1 MPDADLTRLGLA
13 VLIQA
18 PFAFRLGFVVRDG
31 RQWLF
36 GSLFLAVGSAVAAIA
51 AGFAGS
57 LLVGVR
63 AALVAVF
70 VLAHARF
77 MGAQRPLFAAVPP
90 PVPTSSP
97 AAPPGGS
104 PPTPPVAAPPC
115 GTSPPAG
122 GSAAAAGR
130 PPFFPVAAG
139 EGSAPT
145 SHGRAQEAGH

>member
-57 LLVGVR
+57 LLVGVG

-77 MGAQRPLFAAVPP
+77 TGAQRPPAVGVSQQASATGLSYSVKAVPLMFYI
-90 PVPTSSP
+90 
-97 AAPPGGS
+97 G
-104 PPTPPVAAPPC
+104 
-115 GTSPPAG
+115 
-122 GSAAAAGR
+122 
-130 PPFFPVAAG
+130 
-139 EGSAPT
+139 
-145 SHGRAQEAGH
+145 